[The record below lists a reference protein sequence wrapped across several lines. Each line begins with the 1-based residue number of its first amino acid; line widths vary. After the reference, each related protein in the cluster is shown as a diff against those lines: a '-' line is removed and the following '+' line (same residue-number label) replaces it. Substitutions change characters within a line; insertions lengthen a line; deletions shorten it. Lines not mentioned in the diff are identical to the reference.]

1 MRIIVATIGSRGDVQ
16 PYINLCQG
24 LLEAGHAVTLATNPT
39 LLSLATAHGVPAV
52 PVGPPVDMGEAG
64 ARLLAQSFNN
74 MWIGMIRVMQLGGR
88 LVEEAY
94 PDVLKVCRGA
104 DLVVVSDTGSGI
116 AEAEKLGLPWIS
128 ITLQPGRIP
137 STQAASAGLGRL
149 VWPLLGK
156 LLVAPTNR
164 FRKRV
169 GAPAVQD
176 IASMLSRR
184 MIMLPVSRYVAPPSP
199 AWPAMVCQTGYWF
212 ARQPPGWM
220 PPPDLVEFINA
231 GERPLAAS
239 LGVMSQSGKQARRG
253 AELALAALAQCGERA
268 IIQGWDAVLQDL
280 ALPKTV
286 FHAGSLPHSWLFG
299 QVSAVIHHGG
309 FGTTAAGLR
318 AGVPA
323 IVIPHVIDQFYWG
336 QRVYELG
343 VGPKFVPRGQL
354 SADKLAA
361 AITQCRQDG
370 ALRRRA
376 AELGSQIRAE
386 PDGVCAAVEAIESL
400 NL

>member
-1 MRIIVATIGSRGDVQ
+1 MRIAVATIGSRGDVQ

-24 LLEAGHAVTLATNPT
+24 LLEAGHAVALATNPT
-39 LLSLATAHGVPAV
+39 LLPLAAAHGVPAV
-52 PVGPPVDMGEAG
+52 PVGLPVDMGEVG
-64 ARLLAQSFNN
+64 ARLLEQSFNN

-94 PDVLKVCRGA
+94 PEGLKVCRGA

-116 AEAEKLGLPWIS
+116 AEAERLGLPWIS
-128 ITLQPGRIP
+128 VTLQPGRIP
-137 STQAASAGLGRL
+137 STQATSAGLGRL
-149 VWPLLGK
+149 VWP

-169 GAPAVQD
+169 SAPAVED

-184 MIMLPVSRYVAPPSP
+184 MILLPVSRYVAPSGPT
-199 AWPAMVCQTGYWF
+199 WPGTVCQTGYWF
-212 ARQPPGWM
+212 ARQPPGWT
-220 PPPDLVEFINA
+220 PPPDLVEFIQA
-231 GERPLAAS
+231 GESLLAVS

-253 AELALAALAQCGERA
+253 AELVMAALAQSGERA
-268 IIQGWDAVLQDL
+268 IIQGWEAVLQNVR
-280 ALPKTV
+280 LPETV
-286 FHAGSLPHSWLFG
+286 FHAGSLPHGWLFG

-323 IVIPHVIDQFYWG
+323 IVIPHVIDQFCWG

-343 VGPKFVPRGQL
+343 TGPKFIPRGQL
-354 SADKLAA
+354 SAEMLAA
-361 AITQCRQDG
+361 AIIQCRQNDS
-370 ALRRRA
+370 LRRRA
-376 AELGSQIRAE
+376 AELGSQVRVE
-386 PDGVCAAVEAIESL
+386 PDDVCTAVQAIE
-400 NL
+400 NLIL

>member
-24 LLEAGHAVTLATNPT
+24 LLEAGYVATLATNPT
-39 LLSLATAHGVPAV
+39 LLSLAAAHGVPAI

-94 PDVLKVCRGA
+94 PDVLNVCRGA
-104 DLVVVSDTGSGI
+104 DLVMVSDTGSGI

-128 ITLQPGRIP
+128 VTLQPGRIP
-137 STQAASAGLGRL
+137 TTQVASAGLGRL
-149 VWPLLGK
+149 VWPLLSK

-169 GAPAVQD
+169 GAPIVQD

-184 MIMLPVSRYVAPPSP
+184 MILLPVSCYVAPPSP
-199 AWPAMVCQTGYWF
+199 AWPAAVCQTGYWF
-212 ARQPPGWM
+212 ARQPPGWS
-220 PPPDLVEFINA
+220 PPSDLVEFIQA
-231 GERPLAAS
+231 GERPLAVS

-253 AELALAALAQCGERA
+253 AELVLAALAQSGARA
-268 IIQGWDAVLQDL
+268 IIQGWEAVLQDMV
-280 ALPKTV
+280 LPETV
-286 FHAGSLPHSWLFG
+286 FHAGSLPHDWLFG
-299 QVSAVIHHGG
+299 QVSAAIHHGG

-343 VGPKFVPRGQL
+343 VGPKFIPRGQL
-354 SADKLAA
+354 SA
-361 AITQCRQDG
+361 
-370 ALRRRA
+370 
-376 AELGSQIRAE
+376 E
-386 PDGVCAAVEAIESL
+386 
-400 NL
+400 